1 MGEMTDKI
9 KGNIKEAIGE
19 VKQKSNDP
27 KTRAEGTAQ
36 KIDGKTDK
44 VKGEIK
50 GAMGDR
56 V

>member
-9 KGNIKEAIGE
+9 KGNVKETIGE
-19 VKQKSNDP
+19 AKQKSNDP
-27 KTRAEGTAQ
+27 ETRAEGTAQ

-44 VKGEIK
+44 AKGEVKG
-50 GAMGDR
+50 ATGDR